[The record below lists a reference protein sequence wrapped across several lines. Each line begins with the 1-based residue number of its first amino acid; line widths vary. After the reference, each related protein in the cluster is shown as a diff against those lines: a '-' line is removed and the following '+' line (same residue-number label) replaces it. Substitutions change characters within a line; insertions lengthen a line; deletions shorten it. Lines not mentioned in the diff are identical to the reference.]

1 MKTVSEDFRTGYDL
15 AASIND
21 HDSDMGVDNTAVGS
35 AADGRLGG
43 DKTEEVIDPRSYNIV
58 YGTDGNDMIYG
69 YWEDNILYGGGGN
82 DTLYGGRGTN
92 ILDGGTGNDRLY
104 SGTGNDRLYGSVG
117 DNILYGGDG
126 NDTLDGGWGNDT
138 LDGGD
143 GKDILYGGGGNDFL
157 YGGDGNDTLYGGLG
171 NDTLYGGDGND
182 ILYGGSAF
190 PWSADDIL
198 DGGLGSDTLYGGDG
212 NDNYIYH
219 RGDGNDVVHDK
230 GGTDKIVFSD
240 LGLEDLEFIQ
250 QGNDL
255 VIRVTATGETVTISD
270 HYAKDSQKVEIIVD
284 KNGREM
290 DISEPFTLVPPTVE
304 NVSLSDAGVDRVI
317 EQMTAFAPEGGIS
330 SAGFMDQ
337 ANRQEIVLAGSSWTA

>member
-15 AASIND
+15 ATSIND

-104 SGTGNDRLYGSVG
+104 SGTGND
-117 DNILYGGDG
+117 
-126 NDTLDGGWGNDT
+126 T

-171 NDTLYGGDGND
+171 N
-182 ILYGGSAF
+182 
-190 PWSADDIL
+190 
-198 DGGLGSDTLYGGDG
+198 DTLYGGDG

-255 VIRVTATGETVTISD
+255 VIRVTATGETVTISG
-270 HYAKDSQKVEIIVD
+270 HYANDSQKVETIED
-284 KNGREM
+284 KDGRVK
-290 DISEPFTLVPPTVE
+290 DISDPVTPVTAPVE
-304 NVSLSDAGVDRVI
+304 DISLSDAGVNRVI
-317 EQMTAFAPEGGIS
+317 EQMTAFAPEDGIS
-330 SAGFMDQ
+330 STGFMDQ
-337 ANRQEIVLAGSSWTA
+337 GNRQEIVLAGSSWTA